1 MIILIENALGS
12 HRTWI
17 CIKVLGDNPIFLI
30 TKKKSDK
37 YFQLNSNIMQQ
48 QLLSAGKV
56 QIFWEGPKTLKI
68 LLWRYYLIFKFL
80 WHSQNFWTLL
90 IRHNHPSYFSPK
102 KSRSCMH
109 TLEKYD
115 EPRIRTT
122 VDWLLDMTKYREI
135 RHSQI

>member
-68 LLWRYYLIFKFL
+68 LLWRYYLIFFLKRDFLQIFVAFSKFL
-80 WHSQNFWTLL
+80 NFTHKTQPSKLFLPQKITLMYAHLGKIWWAKNSYHSRLTL
-90 IRHNHPSYFSPK
+90 RH
-102 KSRSCMH
+102 
-109 TLEKYD
+109 D
-115 EPRIRTT
+115 Q
-122 VDWLLDMTKYREI
+122 V
-135 RHSQI
+135 